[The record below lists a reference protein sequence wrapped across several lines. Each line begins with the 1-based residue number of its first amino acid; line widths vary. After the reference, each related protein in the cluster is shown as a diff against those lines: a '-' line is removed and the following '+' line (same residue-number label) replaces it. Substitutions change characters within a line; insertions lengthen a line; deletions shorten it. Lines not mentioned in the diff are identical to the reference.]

1 MLQFILQVHPD
12 WVYCKFHY
20 LEGHEFKTPEEEFL
34 EFIKLFNNKFEW
46 TEQYEQELNKTA
58 DINAER
64 K

>member
-1 MLQFILQVHPD
+1 MHPD

-46 TEQYEQELNKTA
+46 TEQYEQEPNKTA